1 MLFPLLFSHPIALKR
16 RQTGH
21 NTSPDPSWIDA
32 FLWDYHRHGLD
43 LGVRR
48 GQFTDFWES
57 LLHCVGEEHVA
68 TREEDVGVELF
79 LDVDVA
85 AVDVVRDEG
94 G

>member
-1 MLFPLLFSHPIALKR
+1 
-16 RQTGH
+16 
-21 NTSPDPSWIDA
+21 
-32 FLWDYHRHGLD
+32 
-43 LGVRR
+43 
-48 GQFTDFWES
+48 